1 MARELTREE
10 KAAIRKLVTRL
21 CANYDRD
28 VGCLPLDCP
37 CYMLEKCWT
46 GALCCYFREAVLPND
61 PVLEASLAAEGPTP
75 ETRPCPI
82 CGRAF
87 LTNGRTRYCSPGCAK
102 AALRQQKRNYMRK
115 SAADAWKIKPR
126 KRLYFKAFWGYFW
139 SGQYVFIG
147 CPDFGQML
155 STLWAGTSGHLV
167 PKSRPFLLTKRLT
180 INSQA

>member
-46 GALCCYFREAVLPND
+46 GALCRYFREAVLPND
-61 PVLEASLAAEGPTP
+61 PVLEASLAAEGPAP
-75 ETRPCPI
+75 ETRPCPV

-87 LTNGRTRYCSPGCAK
+87 LPDGRTRYCAPGCAK
-102 AALRQQKRNYMRK
+102 AARLKKQRGYMRK
-115 SAADAWKIKPR
+115 YR
-126 KRLYFKAFWGYFW
+126 G
-139 SGQYVFIG
+139 
-147 CPDFGQML
+147 
-155 STLWAGTSGHLV
+155 
-167 PKSRPFLLTKRLT
+167 
-180 INSQA
+180 

>member
-46 GALCCYFREAVLPND
+46 GALCRYFREAVLPND
-61 PVLEASLAAEGPTP
+61 PVLETSLAAEGPAP
-75 ETRPCPI
+75 ETRPCPV

-87 LTNGRTRYCSPGCAK
+87 LPRLRQGRKAQK
-102 AALRQQKRNYMRK
+102 AAGLYAEIPGVMR
-115 SAADAWKIKPR
+115 
-126 KRLYFKAFWGYFW
+126 
-139 SGQYVFIG
+139 
-147 CPDFGQML
+147 
-155 STLWAGTSGHLV
+155 
-167 PKSRPFLLTKRLT
+167 
-180 INSQA
+180 

>member
-46 GALCCYFREAVLPND
+46 GALCRYFREAVLPND
-61 PVLEASLAAEGPTP
+61 PVLEASLAAEGPVP
-75 ETRPCPI
+75 ETRPCPV

-87 LTNGRTRYCSPGCAK
+87 LPDGRTRYCSPGCAK

-115 SAADAWKIKPR
+115 
-126 KRLYFKAFWGYFW
+126 KR
-139 SGQYVFIG
+139 S
-147 CPDFGQML
+147 
-155 STLWAGTSGHLV
+155 
-167 PKSRPFLLTKRLT
+167 
-180 INSQA
+180 

>member
-10 KAAIRKLVTRL
+10 KVAIRKLVTRL

-46 GALCCYFREAVLPND
+46 GALCRYFREAVLPND
-61 PVLEASLAAEGPTP
+61 PLLEASLAAEGPAP
-75 ETRPCPI
+75 ETRPCPV

-87 LTNGRTRYCSPGCAK
+87 LPNGRTRYCSPGCAR

-115 SAADAWKIKPR
+115 SGADVWKLGPGNAHISRLSGAAFEVGDMFSLAAPI
-126 KRLYFKAFWGYFW
+126 
-139 SGQYVFIG
+139 
-147 CPDFGQML
+147 
-155 STLWAGTSGHLV
+155 
-167 PKSRPFLLTKRLT
+167 
-180 INSQA
+180 

>member
-1 MARELTREE
+1 MKFTNSPYETMMQQVPRYERPEPVKAPEGSRCHGCPYWRGIGCVLAAGGETVARELTREE

-46 GALCCYFREAVLPND
+46 GALCRYFREAVLPND
-61 PVLEASLAAEGPTP
+61 PVLEASLAAEGPVP

-87 LTNGRTRYCSPGCAK
+87 LPDGRTRYCSPGCAK

-115 SAADAWKIKPR
+115 
-126 KRLYFKAFWGYFW
+126 KR
-139 SGQYVFIG
+139 S
-147 CPDFGQML
+147 
-155 STLWAGTSGHLV
+155 
-167 PKSRPFLLTKRLT
+167 
-180 INSQA
+180 